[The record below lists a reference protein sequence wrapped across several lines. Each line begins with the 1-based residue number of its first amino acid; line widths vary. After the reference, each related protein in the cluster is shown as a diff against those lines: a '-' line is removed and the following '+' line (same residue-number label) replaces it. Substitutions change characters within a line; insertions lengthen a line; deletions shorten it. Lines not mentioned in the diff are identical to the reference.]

1 MDSLLLKSPF
11 KNLFT
16 RREKRQFVF
25 LASGLMLNGLLEV
38 ISIALVMPFLAVAA
52 SPELIQKN
60 SYLRFAYETL
70 KLENSRDFLL
80 FLGFALIFALLLVNI
95 SNAIFTWFTLRFTW
109 SINHSLSVRLM
120 EHYIC
125 MNYLAFIQRNSAELQ
140 KNIQIETMEVVNNL
154 ISPILN
160 LVNKGISLLMI
171 VVFLLWIDPLL
182 AVSVGV
188 IFGVIYFAIYYVSK
202 KTLYVIGQDSLQDN
216 EAKFR
221 ALSEAL
227 GVFKIAKLLHLE
239 AFFLSRFSNA
249 SYRFSRNQSK
259 RMTIS
264 QLPRF
269 AVETVAFTALVGIC
283 LFIIGTKSNF
293 SDAIPILGLYTFA
306 AYRLMPGMQQVYSS
320 FSVLRSWLPHV
331 NYLIREFEFD
341 SIPDAVH
348 VMQKTK
354 IDSRHETSE
363 TSPIIQLQN
372 VIFSYPISKRTII
385 NNISLS
391 IPYKSTVG
399 FFGETGSGKTTTIDL
414 IMGIISPNSGS
425 IFVHDE
431 PLSSDNMESWQKSI
445 GYVPQDIYLTDS
457 SIVENVAFGIPKER
471 IDFKQVRKACVLANI
486 ADFID
491 EELITGYETVVGERG
506 VRLSGGQRQRIGI
519 ARALYHNPDI
529 LIFDEATSALDNE
542 TEKVL
547 MEAID
552 NFSHNKTIILIA
564 HRLST
569 LEKCDIV
576 FKLDKGRIIK
586 SGKLEEVV
594 KNAHR

>member
-1 MDSLLLKSPF
+1 MDSLILRTIY
-11 KNLFT
+11 KNFFT
-16 RREKRQFVF
+16 GREKRQFVF

-38 ISIALVMPFLAVAA
+38 ISIALIMPFLAVAA

-60 SYLRFAYETL
+60 LYLRLVYETL

-80 FLGFALIFALLLVNI
+80 FLGFTLVFALLLVNI

-109 SINHSLSVRLM
+109 AINHSLSVRLM
-120 EHYIC
+120 EHY
-125 MNYLAFIQRNSAELQ
+125 MSMDYLAFIQRNSAELQ
-140 KNIQIETMEVVNNL
+140 RNIQIETMEVVNNL

-160 LVNKGISLLMI
+160 LLNKGISLLMTI
-171 VVFLLWIDPLL
+171 IFLLWIDPFL

-188 IFGVIYFAIYYVSK
+188 IFSVIYFAIYYVSK
-202 KTLYVIGQDSLQDN
+202 KTLYVIGQSSLQDN

-239 AFFLSRFSNA
+239 AFFLTRFSNA

-269 AVETVAFTALVGIC
+269 AVEMVAFTALVGIC
-283 LFIIGTKSNF
+283 LFIIGTKPNF
-293 SDAIPILGLYTFA
+293 SEAIPILGLYTFA
-306 AYRLMPGMQQVYSS
+306 AYRFMPGMQQVYSS
-320 FSVLRSWLPHV
+320 FSVLRSWLPHI
-331 NYLIREFEFD
+331 NYLVKEFEFD
-341 SIPDAVH
+341 SMPDDAH
-348 VMQKTK
+348 AREKTK
-354 IDSRHETSE
+354 NDSRNETLAPP
-363 TSPIIQLQN
+363 PIIQLQN
-372 VIFSYPISKRTII
+372 VIFSYPNSKRTII

-391 IPYKSTVG
+391 VPYKCTVG

-414 IMGIISPNSGS
+414 IMGIIPPDSGS
-425 IFVHDE
+425 ILVHNQ
-431 PLSSDNMESWQKSI
+431 PLSSENMASWQKSI
-445 GYVPQDIYLTDS
+445 GYVPQDIYLIDS
-457 SIVENVAFGIPKER
+457 SIIENIAFGIPKEK
-471 IDFKQVRKACVLANI
+471 IDIEQVRNVCILANI
-486 ADFID
+486 AVFIE
-491 EELITGYETVVGERG
+491 EELIDGYETVVGERG

-569 LEKCDIV
+569 LEKCDSV
-576 FKLDKGRIIK
+576 FKFGKGRIIK
-586 SGKLEEVV
+586 SGKFDAVV
-594 KNAHR
+594 KHAQR

>member
-1 MDSLLLKSPF
+1 MDSLLLRSLF
-11 KNLFT
+11 KTFFN
-16 RREKRQFVF
+16 RREKRLFGF
-25 LASGLMLNGLLEV
+25 LTSGLMLNGLLEV

-52 SPELIQKN
+52 NPELIQKN
-60 SYLRFAYETL
+60 IYLGFTYKIL
-70 KLENSRDFLL
+70 KFENSRDFLL

-120 EHYIC
+120 KHYIS

-160 LVNKGISLLMI
+160 LVNKGISLLMTVI
-171 VVFLLWIDPLL
+171 FLLWIDPLL

-188 IFGVIYFAIYYVSK
+188 IFGVIYFVIYYISK
-202 KTLYVIGQDSLQDN
+202 KTLYIIGQDSLQDS

-249 SYRFSRNQSK
+249 SYRFSINQSK

-264 QLPRF
+264 QIPRF

-283 LFIIGTKSNF
+283 LFIIGTKPNF
-293 SDAIPILGLYTFA
+293 SEAIPILGLYTFA

-341 SIPDAVH
+341 STPNVVP

-354 IDSRHETSE
+354 INSRYETSE
-363 TSPIIQLQN
+363 TLPIIQLQN
-372 VIFSYPISKRTII
+372 VTFSYPNSKRTII

-414 IMGIISPNSGS
+414 IMGIIPPDSGS
-425 IFVHDE
+425 ILVHYE

-457 SIVENVAFGIPKER
+457 SIVENVAFGIPKEKM
-471 IDFKQVRKACVLANI
+471 DFEQVRKACVLANI
-486 ADFID
+486 ADFIE
-491 EELITGYETVVGERG
+491 EELISGYETVVGERG

-569 LEKCDIV
+569 LEKCDLV

-586 SGKLEEVV
+586 SGKLIEVV
-594 KNAHR
+594 KK